1 MRGDSQ
7 IQPRSALLR
16 LHARLAGWRLDHRL
30 AGGADP
36 REDELL
42 GCRAQ
47 QLVQPSVRHVTAEG
61 LRRALARANRPRP
74 PGAAVP
80 VARSSVEMYADELLA
95 LAERLDAER
104 AVDARGVARA
114 RLLLLDGTSP
124 LYRAA
129 SPLKLQSALDRA
141 LNGLGS

>member
-7 IQPRSALLR
+7 TPTRSALLR
-16 LHARLAGWRLDHRL
+16 LHARLAGWRLDRRL

-36 REDELL
+36 WDDELL
-42 GCRAQ
+42 GCRAE
-47 QLVQPSVRHVTAEG
+47 QLVQPSLRHVIAEG
-61 LRRALARANRPRP
+61 LRRALARASRRRP

-80 VARSSVEMYADELLA
+80 VARASVEMYADELLA

-104 AVDARGVARA
+104 PVEPRGVARA

-124 LYRAA
+124 LYRPA
-129 SPLKLQSALDRA
+129 SPLKLQSAVDRA
-141 LNGLGS
+141 LNALGS